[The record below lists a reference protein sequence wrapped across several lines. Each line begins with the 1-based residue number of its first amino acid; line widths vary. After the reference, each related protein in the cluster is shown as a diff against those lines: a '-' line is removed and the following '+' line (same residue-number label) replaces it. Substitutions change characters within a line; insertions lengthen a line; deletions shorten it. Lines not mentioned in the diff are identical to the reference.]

1 VVRLALRDAAG
12 RSATSATFIRNRP
25 FRMNWV
31 LFKNSLLV
39 SGGAMA
45 LAVGIGVVVA
55 LALACLS
62 RGWRN
67 VALGLCVAALALP
80 PFVVVGCWIDLLG
93 QTGKWRDWLPV
104 EIYSLSGTVWVLA
117 LMFWPVT
124 TILVCG
130 SMARLDREM
139 IESDPALGGGR
150 LIRHLLLPF
159 LRPALSLAAV
169 MTFVLALN
177 QFAVPAILQTKVYS
191 AEVWLRF
198 NTAFDHWG
206 ALQASWPLVLAPLA
220 LLWCRRGQVW
230 SWPSRSTSETSRA
243 LRRQLGD
250 AWCGGLAVAGA
261 LVLMLSLA
269 LPLWQLT
276 SEARTWRELGGALA
290 AGREALWN
298 SFFFAA
304 VTATLVC
311 ALGVLSRRWPIG
323 GLLWAPF
330 LLPGVLLGI
339 GLILLLNRPKTAW
352 FYQSAGVVLLA
363 LAMRYLAIGR
373 SGAARAFAGVD
384 QDLTETA
391 RLAGAGGWRLFR
403 EVHWPQVAGPLLA
416 AWYAVYLL
424 CLWDVESV
432 VLVVPPGGETLALR
446 IFNLLHYGHNA
457 QVNALCVALMGLA
470 VAPLALAGVWRT
482 TFTSGGNSKSQV
494 PSSKGIPNSKLQTLQ
509 ARCSGWAVGIWGF
522 LGYCSLGF
530 GIFLLTGCSPVE
542 RADGVALAS
551 QLFSRVEIIGSRGAG
566 AGQFNKPRSLALDRE
581 DNLYVVDMTA
591 RVQKFSPDGRYLG
604 AYQFELTDLG
614 RPKGMGRDA
623 EGNIVV
629 VEPHYKRVNHLSPDL
644 RLVKQWGAPGTDTG
658 QLAFPRSAAVN
669 ARGEIYVS
677 EYMYVE
683 RVQRFEKPGGELLG
697 VFGEAGQGDGQFNR
711 PEGLGVDSQGRVYVA
726 DSCNHRVQVFTRDG
740 NFLRTYGQAGSAPG
754 ELSYPYDVQID
765 ATGLQFVCEFGN
777 SRVQVFDANDR
788 PVEILG
794 GKGGGVRLATPWAV
808 ALDSKGNLYVAD
820 AGNHRVVKFVR
831 RENPKPQAPTSKK
844 TPSAKFQGASR
855 ARQNLELGVWS
866 FLGTWNLELGT
877 WNRLEVFQ

>member
-1 VVRLALRDAAG
+1 
-12 RSATSATFIRNRP
+12 
-25 FRMNWV
+25 V
-31 LFKNSLLV
+31 LV
-39 SGGAMA
+39 
-45 LAVGIGVVVA
+45 
-55 LALACLS
+55 LS
-62 RGWRN
+62 
-67 VALGLCVAALALP
+67 LGL
-80 PFVVVGCWIDLLG
+80 
-93 QTGKWRDWLPV
+93 PV
-104 EIYSLSGTVWVLA
+104 WQ
-117 LMFWPVT
+117 
-124 TILVCG
+124 
-130 SMARLDREM
+130 
-139 IESDPALGGGR
+139 
-150 LIRHLLLPF
+150 
-159 LRPALSLAAV
+159 LAA
-169 MTFVLALN
+169 
-177 QFAVPAILQTKVYS
+177 
-191 AEVWLRF
+191 
-198 NTAFDHWG
+198 
-206 ALQASWPLVLAPLA
+206 
-220 LLWCRRGQVW
+220 
-230 SWPSRSTSETSRA
+230 ET
-243 LRRQLGD
+243 
-250 AWCGGLAVAGA
+250 
-261 LVLMLSLA
+261 
-269 LPLWQLT
+269 
-276 SEARTWRELGGALA
+276 RTWRELGGALA

-311 ALGVLSRRWPIG
+311 ALGVLSRRWQIG
-323 GLLWAPF
+323 GLMWALF

-339 GLILLLNRPKTAW
+339 GLILLVNRPVTAW
-352 FYQSAGVVLLA
+352 FYQSAGVVFLA
-363 LAMRYLAIGR
+363 LGLRYLAIGR

-384 QDLTETA
+384 RDLTESA

-470 VAPLALAGVWRT
+470 VAPLVLAGVWRT
-482 TFTSGGNSKSQV
+482 TFNSGGNSKSQV
-494 PSSKGIPNSKLQTLQ
+494 PSSKEIPNSKLQTLQ
-509 ARCSGWAVGIWGF
+509 ARCSGWAVGI
-522 LGYCSLGF
+522 
-530 GIFLLTGCSPVE
+530 FLLTGCTPME
-542 RADGVALAS
+542 RADDGALES
-551 QLFSRVEIIGSRGAG
+551 RLFSRVEIIGTRGAG

-629 VEPHYKRVNHLSPDL
+629 VEPHYKRVNHLSPEL
-644 RLVKQWGAPGTDTG
+644 RLVKQWGVSGTNTG

-683 RVQRFEKPGGELLG
+683 RVQRFEKPGGRLLG

-711 PEGLGVDSQGRVYVA
+711 PEGLGVDSQGHVYVA
-726 DSCNHRVQVFTRDG
+726 DSCNHRVQVFTG
-740 NFLRTYGQAGSAPG
+740 EGKFLRTYGKAGG
-754 ELSYPYDVQID
+754 GMGDLSYPYDVQID

-794 GKGGGVRLATPWAV
+794 GRDGGARLATPWAS

-820 AGNHRVVKFVR
+820 AGNHRVVKYVR
-831 RENPKPQAPTSKK
+831 KENSKSQAPASKK
-844 TPSAKFQGASR
+844 TPSAKFQRASR
-855 ARQNLELGVWS
+855 ARQNVVLGAWS
-866 FLGTWNLELGT
+866 FLGTWSLEFGT
-877 WNRLEVFQ
+877 WNCLEVFQ